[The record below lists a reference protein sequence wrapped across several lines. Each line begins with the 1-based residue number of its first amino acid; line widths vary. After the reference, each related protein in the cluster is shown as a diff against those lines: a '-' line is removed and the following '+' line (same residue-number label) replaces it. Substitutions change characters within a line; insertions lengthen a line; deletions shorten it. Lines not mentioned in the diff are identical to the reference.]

1 MPFIDSQNLVVEK
14 DVLPSIT
21 QQEKNDKQNYPDLS
35 SLILLQGGQGGAF
48 GEKSYKPKVVLA
60 NADLQQSYD
69 FNEAGINKCSTTEIK
84 SENDCGYA
92 INFKTDASNQC
103 DFTLGEYDPYNNL
116 NIYTPSQILPFSY
129 LYTGGVSSSNQLGNG
144 DYVGDFILKTNFTA
158 DWFYPVLDT
167 ELNLNKYYL
176 ELRNA
181 ADIQKPFYLEKSINF
196 GSAVDSSIFVFYVAQ
211 TDLVSGYAT
220 YNTGIIN
227 FPNNKNGIAAVTG
240 GFYDTLFSVND
251 FISIEHP
258 SGYYNAKAQ
267 ITAKNASTNVYTFK
281 ITESGNFP
289 RTNSVSFP
297 LGSSVSISTDIQY
310 SNKLSVSVNNDV
322 VPSPTE
328 GYNGTYSDE
337 YNGFQFRVEKK
348 VTTNHKE
355 LSNSLSFSYDKKLFN
370 KDDKAI
376 DIEVNYSFPRI
387 GNRKYMQDQYGTD
400 LVKNQIKNKSK
411 FNIFYHGVETKL
423 SQSND
428 NTSQAASTY
437 SCGNAVSS
445 FVSNK
450 QITKDILGPLSY
462 YGKTTK
468 LIIGTPVTNIG
479 SGLGVVKSS
488 YYSNRIYEV
497 LIYTDLRSSDIPK
510 VLTGL
515 SKKYSQKT
523 NFSSPVEFQTSDMY
537 YSTTDKINILGKIK
551 KTST

>member
-14 DVLPSIT
+14 DSLPSIT

-60 NADLQQSYD
+60 NIDLQQSYD

-103 DFTLGEYDPYNNL
+103 DFNLGEYDPYNNL
-116 NIYTPSQILPFSY
+116 NIYVPSQILPFSN
-129 LYTGGVSSSNQLGNG
+129 LYTGGVSSSANLVDG
-144 DYVGDFILKTNFTA
+144 DGVGDFTLVTNATNPI
-158 DWFYPVLDT
+158 YPQLDT
-167 ELNLNKYYL
+167 ELNLSKYYL
-176 ELRNA
+176 ELRNVS
-181 ADIQKPFYLEKSINF
+181 DIERPYYLEKSINF
-196 GSAVDSSIFVFYVAQ
+196 GNDVDSRIFVFYVVQ

-220 YNTGIIN
+220 YNTGVIN
-227 FPNNKNGIAAVTG
+227 FPNNKNGIAVVTG

-289 RTNSVSFP
+289 RTKSVSFP
-297 LGSSVSISTDIQY
+297 LGSSVSISTAIQY

-322 VPSPTE
+322 IPSPTE
-328 GYNGTYSDE
+328 GYNSIYSDE

-370 KDDKAI
+370 KGDKAI

-411 FNIFYHGVETKL
+411 FNIFYHGVETNL
-423 SQSND
+423 YQSNT
-428 NTSQAASTY
+428 NTSQAVSTY

-445 FVSNK
+445 FVYNK
-450 QITKDILGPLSY
+450 QINKDILGPLSY
-462 YGKTTK
+462 NGKTIK

-479 SGLGVVKSS
+479 SGLGAFKSS

>member
-1 MPFIDSQNLVVEK
+1 
-14 DVLPSIT
+14 
-21 QQEKNDKQNYPDLS
+21 
-35 SLILLQGGQGGAF
+35 
-48 GEKSYKPKVVLA
+48 VVLA

-116 NIYTPSQILPFSY
+116 NIYTNSQILPFSY
-129 LYTGGVSSSNQLGNG
+129 LYTGGVSSSAVLASGSA
-144 DYVGDFILKTNFTA
+144 VGDFTLKTNTTGA
-158 DWFYPVLDT
+158 YDLTPQLDT
-167 ELNLNKYYL
+167 ELNLNKYFL
-176 ELRNA
+176 ELRNNSA
-181 ADIQKPFYLEKSINF
+181 IEDAYYLQAPIDFNL
-196 GSAVDSSIFVFYVAQ
+196 VDNSVFIFYVAQ

-227 FPNNKNGIAAVTG
+227 FPNNAAGITAVTG
-240 GFYDTLFSVND
+240 GFYDTLFSIND
-251 FISIEHP
+251 VISIEHP
-258 SGYYNAKAQ
+258 SGYYNAKAK
-267 ITAKNASTNVYTFK
+267 ITTKNASTNVYTFT

-297 LGSSVSISTDIQY
+297 LGSSVSIFDEFE
-310 SNKLSVSVNNDV
+310 SNKLSICKQSNLM
-322 VPSPTE
+322 PSNAE
-328 GYNGTYSDE
+328 GYNNNYSDAKD
-337 YNGFQFRVEKK
+337 GFQFKIEKK

-355 LSNSLSFSYDKKLFN
+355 LSNSLSFTFDKKLLN
-370 KDDKAI
+370 MYASPIKI
-376 DIEVNYSFPRI
+376 DYSFPRI
-387 GNRKYMQDQYGTD
+387 GNRKYMQDQYGVD

-411 FNIFYHGVETKL
+411 FNIFYHGVERNA
-423 SQSND
+423 SQV
-428 NTSQAASTY
+428 STY
-437 SCGNAVSS
+437 SCGNEVSS
-445 FVSNK
+445 FVSSR
-450 QITKDILGPLSY
+450 QISQDILAGSLAGSFASPANRTVNLIVGSPLS
-462 YGKTTK
+462 
-468 LIIGTPVTNIG
+468 
-479 SGLGVVKSS
+479 GLPGAKRC

-497 LIYTDLRSSDIPK
+497 LIYINLRSSDIPK